1 MFAFLTYPLDIIKTN
16 RILQTS
22 LAKEGAERIPR
33 EILSLQE
40 KGNLQNGLYRGFLA
54 TLAAAYI
61 GRAIAKNELPFE
73 AALIGTV
80 ACNPLYII

>member
-1 MFAFLTYPLDIIKTN
+1 MYSCLTYPLEVIKTN

-40 KGNLQNGLYRGFLA
+40 KGNLYRGLFRGFAPAVLYGVLI
-54 TLAAAYI
+54 T
-61 GRAIAKNELPFE
+61 KN
-73 AALIGTV
+73 G
-80 ACNPLYII
+80 